1 MMKKVLFLFL
11 LLLCHIAIIAQT
23 VEGSVSVKVN
33 ETSTITLS
41 ATYSRILQNNATGVS
56 YRWYSNNQS
65 IATVSY
71 SSYKNCTVRGKASGS
86 CKVYF
91 HADFYIDGYYR
102 TYDFY
107 WNVTVSGIGG
117 GTTIVNP
124 TGATVK
130 PEELTLDVGQEYQLG
145 YSVTPTNATYNLE
158 WSSNNNS
165 IATVTAYKGKVKA
178 VGPGAT
184 YVQMWVFRND
194 GGCDIIKSCKVTVNK
209 LKKTITINDTN
220 VKSICLQN
228 WDTDGDG
235 ELSEDEAAS
244 VTDIGTVFRGNTDI
258 QSLDVLQYFTGLT
271 SIGYE
276 AFNGCSNLSSI
287 IIPNSVTSIGT
298 SAFIN
303 CSSLSSIV
311 IPSSVTSIGD
321 GIFQGCRALTSIEVD
336 SDNTVFDSRDNCNAI
351 IQTSDNTLIAG
362 CGTTTIPNTVTTIG
376 RYACQSSSLT
386 SIIIPS
392 SVETIQSCAFRRCYS
407 LTSVNIPEDVAV
419 INDRAFA
426 ECTNLW
432 SVYCYI
438 EEPYAIASNVFDKIP
453 NDATLYVPNGTKMK
467 YESTEGWNSFANI
480 VEMGLGDIGNDN
492 ITEPMVKSLWHQ
504 DAPYNI
510 MIPNGKSASCGPIA
524 VAQILNYYKA
534 PHHGFGHVTLYD
546 NDLDYSST
554 SIDYNNIL
562 NEYRSGSYNQTQADA
577 VANLIWHVG
586 AAMTLKYSTAT
597 GTPGTENNRMVWGI
611 QKYLH
616 ISQNCRFRLR
626 KFYSTEQWMKMLDE
640 QLEAGRP
647 VYYRGRAF
655 RYNSGSDGIGH
666 IFVVDGKNSEGLYH
680 INFGHGSTQQ
690 NKFASLDVINQ
701 STSIYPGDY
710 GVYYNWEQG
719 MTTDLYPDENFDEAT
734 FNDYPVYLE
743 EPLCLNENKRLDR
756 LTIATGGSFQLT
768 MNLRVY
774 NNDYIKAKDGT
785 TGYWQYALGVY
796 NGGLLKTVITPQEGN
811 TFSSTSILLTK
822 TFVFPTT
829 IGNGEYELRVVTRHG
844 NEELWQSVWD
854 IAPNVINAV
863 VDNNN
868 VVLTTMGN
876 HTLETNLYLLSPIT
890 EIGDANN
897 TYTGKLF
904 SLRLKNPSDNNF
916 ENKIKFE
923 IISGGTVRAT
933 YDQMTSVYSGC
944 EVEYHFLIPNE
955 VFDFTNNSDYT
966 VKAYY
971 YEHNQSK
978 YIELTTD
985 EPTIQGDVNGDG
997 EVNGTDMV
1005 ALVNV
1010 IMEKTVYDN
1019 ADVNED
1025 GNVNGTDMVALV
1037 NIIMTANNNNAR
1049 EYLAARKTIENQ
1061 EQSLVSIDG
1070 EIKQGVGNSK
1080 ELTIMLHNPEMDITM
1095 VQMDV
1100 TLPEGLSLREDG
1112 VDMLGRTTWSSH
1124 QLYTGNVGN
1133 RTTRLLL
1140 ASGRNALIQ
1149 GTEGGII
1156 LLSLVADDEFD
1167 GGDVVLHNMLCTS
1180 PDLTEV
1186 RPADFIVH
1194 AINGAT
1200 GVSEMEKAGNAED
1213 KQWYNLSGQRMSVPR
1228 KGVYIVGGK
1237 KVVK

>member
-1 MMKKVLFLFL
+1 MMKKVLFMFL
-11 LLLCHIAIIAQT
+11 LLLCCIATTAQT
-23 VEGSVSVKVN
+23 LEGNVSVKVN

-41 ATYSRILQNNATGVS
+41 TTYSRILQNNATGVS

-91 HADFYIDGYYR
+91 HVDFYIDGYYR

-165 IATVTAYKGKVKA
+165 IATVTAYTGKVKA
-178 VGPGAT
+178 VGPGVT

-194 GGCDIIKSCKVTVNK
+194 GGCDIVKSCKVTVKNS
-209 LKKTITINDTN
+209 KKNITFNDTN
-220 VKSICLQN
+220 VKSICIQN

-244 VTDIGTVFRGNTDI
+244 VTDIGTVFRGNSGI
-258 QSLDVLQYFTGLT
+258 QSLDVLQYFSGLT

-303 CSSLSSIV
+303 CRSLSSLV
-311 IPSSVTSIGD
+311 IPKSVTSIGD
-321 GIFQGCRALTSIEVD
+321 GIFQGCSALTSIAVEKG
-336 SDNTVFDSRDNCNAI
+336 NTSFDSRDNCNAI
-351 IQTSDNTLIAG
+351 IQTSDNKLIAG
-362 CGTTTIPNTVTTIG
+362 CSTTIIPNTVTTIAK
-376 RYACQSSSLT
+376 YACQSSSLT

-392 SVETIQSCAFRRCYS
+392 SVEAIQSCAFRRCNN
-407 LTSVNIPEDVAV
+407 LTSVIIMEAV
-419 INDRAFA
+419 SFINDRAFS
-426 ECTNLW
+426 ECNNLR
-432 SVYCYI
+432 SVYSYI
-438 EEPYAIASNVFDKIP
+438 EEPYAINSNVFYNIP
-453 NDATLYVPNGTKMK
+453 NDATLYVPNGTIVK
-467 YESTEGWNSFANI
+467 YESTEGWNDFTNI
-480 VEMGLGDIGNDN
+480 VEMGSGDIGNDD

-504 DAPYNI
+504 DAPYNN

-524 VAQILNYYKA
+524 VAQILKYYKA
-534 PHHGFGHVTLYD
+534 PNHGFGHVTLYG

-577 VANLIWHVG
+577 VANLVWHVG

-597 GTPGTENNRMVWGI
+597 GTPGTENNRMIWGI

-626 KFYSTEQWMKMLDE
+626 KFYSTGQWMKMLDE

-655 RYNSGSDGIGH
+655 RYNSSSEGIGH
-666 IFVVDGKNSEGLYH
+666 IFVVDGKNTEGLYH
-680 INFGHGSTQQ
+680 INFGHGSEQQ
-690 NKFASLDVINQ
+690 NKFVSLNAINK
-701 STSIYPGDY
+701 SSSIYPGDY

-719 MTTDLYPDENFDEAT
+719 MSTDLYPDENFDETT

-743 EPLCLNENKRLDR
+743 EPLCLNDNKRLDR

-768 MNLRVY
+768 MNLKVY
-774 NNDYIKAKDGT
+774 NYDYIIAKDGT
-785 TGYWQYALGVY
+785 IGSWQYALGLY
-796 NGGLLKTVITPQEGN
+796 SGSYLKTIITPQGGN
-811 TFSSTSILLTK
+811 IFSSTSNILTN
-822 TFVFPTT
+822 TYVFPTT
-829 IGNGEYELRVVTRHG
+829 IDNGEYELRVVTRHG
-844 NEELWQSVWD
+844 NEELWQPAWD
-854 IAPNVINAV
+854 VAPNVINAV

-876 HTLETNLYLLSPIT
+876 HTLETNLYLLLPIT
-890 EIGDANN
+890 EIGDANDA
-897 TYTGKLF
+897 YSGKLF
-904 SLRLKNPSDNNF
+904 SLRFKNPSDNNF

-923 IISGGTVRAT
+923 IISNGDVNAT
-933 YDQMTSVYSGC
+933 YEQNASVYSGC

-955 VFDFTNNSDYT
+955 VFDFVHNTSYT
-966 VKAYY
+966 IKAYY
-971 YEHNQSK
+971 YEHNENK

-985 EPTIQGDVNGDG
+985 EPTKQGDVNGDG

-1010 IMEKTVYDN
+1010 IMENAVYDN

-1025 GNVNGTDMVALV
+1025 GTINGTDMVALV
-1037 NIIMTANNNNAR
+1037 NIIMSANNNAR
-1049 EYLAARKTIENQ
+1049 ELMAPRRNIKSQ
-1061 EQSLVSIDG
+1061 KQSPVSIDA
-1070 EIKQGVGNSK
+1070 EIKQGLDSSK
-1080 ELTIMLHNPEMDITM
+1080 ELTINLYNPEMEITM

-1100 TLPEGLSLREDG
+1100 TLPEGLSLCEDG
-1112 VDMLGRTTWSSH
+1112 TDMLNRTTWGSH
-1124 QLYTGNVGN
+1124 QLYSGNVGN
-1133 RTTRLLL
+1133 HTTRLLL

-1149 GTEGGII
+1149 GTEGGVIC
-1156 LLSLVADDEFD
+1156 LSLSANDDFR
-1167 GGDVVLHNMLCTS
+1167 GGDILLHNMLCTS
-1180 PDLTEV
+1180 RDLTEAHPV
-1186 RPADFIVH
+1186 DFKVY
-1194 AINGAT
+1194 
-1200 GVSEMEKAGNAED
+1200 VSNYTTDITEMEKARNGENE
-1213 KQWYNLSGQRMSVPR
+1213 KWYNLSGQRIIAPR
-1228 KGVYIVGGK
+1228 KGIYIVGGE

>member
-11 LLLCHIAIIAQT
+11 FLLCHIAIIAQT
-23 VEGSVSVKVN
+23 LAGNVSIKIN

-41 ATYSRILQNNATGVS
+41 TIYSRILQNNATGVS

-107 WNVTVSGIGG
+107 WDVTVSGIGG
-117 GTTIVNP
+117 STTIVNP
-124 TGATVK
+124 TGASVN
-130 PEELTLDVGQEYQLG
+130 PGELTLDVGQEYQLG
-145 YSVTPTNATYNLE
+145 YSVTPTNATYHLE

-165 IATVTAYKGKVKA
+165 IATVTAYTGKVKA
-178 VGPGAT
+178 VGPGVI
-184 YVQMWVFRND
+184 YVQMWVIRND

-209 LKKTITINDTN
+209 LKETITINDAS
-220 VKSICLQN
+220 VKTICIQN

-244 VTDIGTVFRGNTDI
+244 VTDIGTVFRDNTDI

-276 AFNGCSNLSSI
+276 AFNGCRNLSSI

-311 IPSSVTSIGD
+311 IPSSVVSIGD
-321 GIFQGCRALTSIEVD
+321 GIFQGCSALTSIDVD
-336 SDNTVFDSRDNCNAI
+336 SNNTVFDSRDNCNSI
-351 IQTSDNTLIAG
+351 IQTSDNKLIAG
-362 CGTTTIPNTVTTIG
+362 CRTTTIPNTVTTIAK
-376 RYACQSSSLT
+376 YACQNSSLT

-407 LTSVNIPEDVAV
+407 LTSVKIPENVAA

-438 EEPYAIASNVFDKIP
+438 EEPYAIASSVFDKIP
-453 NDATLYVPNGTKMK
+453 NDATLYVLNGTKMK
-467 YESTEGWNSFANI
+467 YESTEGWNNFANI
-480 VEMGLGDIGNDN
+480 VEIGAGNIGNDDV
-492 ITEPMVKSLWHQ
+492 IEPMIRTLWHQ
-504 DAPYNI
+504 RVPYNN
-510 MIPNGKSASCGPIA
+510 MIPDGVKAGCGPIA
-524 VAQILNYYKA
+524 VAQMLNYYKS
-534 PHHGFGHVTLYD
+534 PNHGYGHVTLY
-546 NDLDYSST
+546 NDLDYTTT
-554 SIDYNNIL
+554 SIDYSKIL
-562 NEYRSGSYNQTQADA
+562 NQYNTGNYSQMQADA
-577 VANLIWHVG
+577 VANLVWQVG
-586 AAMTLKYSTAT
+586 AAMTVKY
-597 GTPGTENNRMVWGI
+597 PNNGTENNRMVWGI

-626 KFYSTEQWMKMLDE
+626 KFYSTEQWIKMLDE
-640 QLEAGRP
+640 ELAAGRP
-647 VYYRGRAF
+647 VFYRGRAF
-655 RYNSGSDGIGH
+655 KYNGDPNGYGH
-666 IFVVDGKNSEGLYH
+666 LFVVDGKNAEGLYH
-680 INFGHGSTQQ
+680 INFGHENIQE
-690 NKFASLDVINQ
+690 NKFASLDAINQ
-701 STSIYPGDY
+701 SSSIYPGDD
-710 GVYYNWEQG
+710 GVYYNWGQG
-719 MTTDLYPDENFDEAT
+719 MATDLYPDENFDENT

-743 EPLCLNENKRLDR
+743 EPLCLNDNKRLDR

-796 NGGLLKTVITPQEGN
+796 SGGLLKTVITPQEGN
-811 TFSSTSILLTK
+811 TFSSTSVTLTRY
-822 TFVFPTT
+822 FVFPTT

-904 SLRLKNPSDNNF
+904 SLSLKNPSDNNF

-955 VFDFTNNSDYT
+955 VFDFTNNSDYI

-985 EPTIQGDVNGDG
+985 EPTIRGDVNGDG

-1213 KQWYNLSGQRMSVPR
+1213 KQWYNLSGQRLSVPR